1 MFSILYVSHEASL
14 TGAPNCLYA
23 LIKRINRKKYHP
35 IFFSPC
41 QGPLIKKLKDIG
53 VETVIFKKN
62 ITLNLRRLIRGKSID
77 LVHVNTIVSTY
88 GAFAGK
94 LARKKVL
101 WHIHEDISKRLWNR
115 FLKQLIRVL
124 SDRIV
129 VVSDG
134 INRSFGN
141 KNKVTTIHN
150 GIDIKEFVKDVKGD
164 TIKQEFDLNENFP
177 IIGVI
182 GSIAPA
188 KGHKYFLKAL
198 VEVEKKYPKVA
209 TLIVGES
216 PPVFRR
222 WRGRMEE
229 LVEKLGLRE
238 RVIFTGLRE
247 DISQI
252 MAALDVFVL
261 PSIYEAFG
269 LVLLEAMAF
278 KKPIIASNVGGIPEI
293 VEHGVTGLLVPPGD
307 SESLAKA
314 IIEITQHPKEAVKM
328 GERGRERVERYFSLD
343 VYVQKIEKVYEEL
356 LS

>member
-1 MFSILYVSHEASL
+1 MFNILYVSHEASL
-14 TGAPNCLYA
+14 TGAPKCLYA
-23 LIKRINRKKYHP
+23 LIKRINQKKYHP
-35 IFFSPC
+35 IFFSPY
-41 QGPLIKKLKDIG
+41 QGPLIKKLRDIG
-53 VETVIFKKN
+53 VETIVFKKN
-62 ITLNLRRLIRGKSID
+62 ITLNLKRLIREKSID

-101 WHIHEDISKRLWNR
+101 WHIHEDISKGLWNR
-115 FLKQLIRVL
+115 FLRQLIRVL

-129 VVSDG
+129 VVSDR
-134 INRSFGN
+134 IHRSFGN

-150 GIDIKEFVKDVKGD
+150 GIDIKEFVKDMEGD
-164 TIKQEFDLNENFP
+164 TIKQEFDLNKNFP

-182 GSIAPA
+182 GSISPA

-198 VEVEKKYPKVA
+198 VEVERKYPKVA

-229 LVEKLGLRE
+229 LVKRIGLKE

-252 MAALDVFVL
+252 MAALDIFVL
-261 PSIYEAFG
+261 PSVYEAFG

-293 VEHGVTGLLVPPGD
+293 VEDGITGLLVPPGD
-307 SESLAKA
+307 PESLAKA
-314 IIEITQHPKEAVKM
+314 IIEITQHPKEAMKL
-328 GERGRERVERYFSLD
+328 GERGRERVKRYFSLD
-343 VYVQKIEKVYEEL
+343 VYVQKIEKVYKEI

>member
-1 MFSILYVSHEASL
+1 M
-14 TGAPNCLYA
+14 YA

-41 QGPLIKKLKDIG
+41 QGPLIKKLRDIG

-62 ITLNLRRLIRGKSID
+62 IILNLKRLIREKSIN

-94 LARKKVL
+94 LAGTKVL
-101 WHIHEDISKRLWNR
+101 WHIHEDISKGLWNQ

-124 SDRIV
+124 SDKIV
-129 VVSDG
+129 VVSDK
-134 INRSFGN
+134 IHRSFGN

-150 GIDIKEFVKDVKGD
+150 GIDLKEFVKDVKGD

-182 GSIAPA
+182 GSISPA

-198 VEVEKKYPKVA
+198 VEVEKKYPRVV

-216 PPVFRR
+216 SLVFRR
-222 WRGRMEE
+222 WRGRMEKF
-229 LVEKLGLRE
+229 VKKLGLRE

-261 PSIYEAFG
+261 PSINEAFG

-293 VEHGVTGLLVPPGD
+293 VKHGITGLLVPPGD
-307 SESLAKA
+307 PESLAKA

-343 VYVQKIEKVYEEL
+343 AYVQKIEKVYEEI